1 MINSTLTVK
10 NLSVQSAWRGFLR
23 VSYASIALLLLCV
36 RCQALDPSHR
46 MTQYSHASWTRQED
60 RLHGGAWS
68 LAQTNDGILWI
79 GTELGLQRFDG
90 VRFQNWRP
98 EAGPPLPGDSI
109 TALMAATDGTL
120 WIGTRDGL
128 SHLVNGKLDS
138 YSTQQ
143 GPAHPSVAAILEGR
157 DRSIWA
163 GLMGYRSGG
172 LCRVEKGKLNCAYST
187 GLPSP
192 AVRTLFEDRAGNL
205 WAGGTSSLYR
215 WKQGSVQV
223 YDLPR
228 KTDAVSSLGE
238 DRRGRIWLT
247 TQGAGSLLHL
257 ADGRFVNCEILPA
270 GQSFQPSAF
279 LADRDGGLWIGTLG
293 QGLFHL
299 HNGRIDRFNHA
310 DGLSNDV
317 VHSLFEDREGN
328 VWAGTANGLDRF
340 REFAV
345 TTLSKRE
352 GLVQDLV
359 TSVLAS
365 VSGGLWVGTAG
376 GVNRVLGDNISLF
389 DRRNGLPSVSAS
401 GLFEDQD
408 GGLWVATGKGLTY
421 EERGRFHLLN
431 GSVPGNIGSITAAVQ
446 DHNRDIWF
454 SDPEHGL
461 VRIRDRQFV
470 EILPWSQFR
479 NRQAWALETGAHAGE
494 LWLGFSPEGL
504 ACWKPGHAT
513 RWFGRENG
521 LAPGAVVDLHRD
533 RDGALWIATQNG
545 LSRLSHDRLATLD
558 KATGLPC
565 EHIQAMLQDDDG
577 AIWLNTTCGMVRIA
591 SQDLAA
597 WAADPRRKIRPVV
610 YDASDGMQIHSSS
623 LGYFRHATKST
634 DGRLWFAVV
643 EGVAVVDPKHLPKN
657 KLAPPVAIESVTA
670 DRQNY
675 PVTSAPRLPA
685 GTKNLEIDYTA
696 FSFVAPEKVQFRY
709 IVEGLESEWHEAG
722 ARRQAAYTN
731 LPPNNYH
738 FRVRAANNDGVWNE
752 TGASFYFVVLPAFYQ
767 TTWFRVMF
775 AAALILLFW
784 GMYRLR
790 LRQIQAQI
798 RLRFEERL
806 AERTRIANELHD
818 DLLQNI
824 SGFGLQLDGLS
835 KIASETARVKDR
847 IRDLRE
853 QTEQWLH
860 ETRETVWDIRSPS
873 LTDRSFLNALRDTA
887 ERIAKG
893 KPAYLEISVSGNARP
908 LPPNLAG
915 QLLRVTREAL
925 RNAFVHSDARVVKLQ
940 VAFLEPNMLRIMVID
955 NGCGFDL
962 EQGSRKIKHWG
973 LAAMQER
980 GRLIGA
986 EVQIQSSP
994 GEGTQIEI
1002 DVHTDRDPQ

>member
-1 MINSTLTVK
+1 MPKINCV
-10 NLSVQSAWRGFLR
+10 
-23 VSYASIALLLLCV
+23 SIALLLLCV
-36 RCQALDPSHR
+36 RCQALNPSHR
-46 MTQYSHASWTRQED
+46 MTQYSHTSWTRQKD
-60 RLHGGAWS
+60 RLPGGAWS
-68 LAQTNDGILWI
+68 FAQTKDGALWI
-79 GTELGLQRFDG
+79 GTELGLLRFDG

-98 EAGPPLPGDSI
+98 EAVAPLPGNSI
-109 TALMAATDGTL
+109 TALMAATDGSL
-120 WIGTRDGL
+120 WIGTREGL
-128 SHLVNGKLDS
+128 SHLVNGKLDN

-163 GLMGYRSGG
+163 GLIGYRSGG
-172 LCRVEKGKLNCAYST
+172 LCRVEGGKLNCAYSA
-187 GLPSP
+187 GLSSP
-192 AVRTLFEDRAGNL
+192 AVRTLFEDHTGNL

-228 KTDAVSSLGE
+228 KTDAVSSIGE
-238 DRRGRIWLT
+238 DRRGRVWLT
-247 TQGAGSLLHL
+247 TLGAGSLLYL
-257 ADGRFVNCEILPA
+257 ADGRFVNCAILPA
-270 GQSFQPSAF
+270 GQSFLPSAL

-352 GLVQDLV
+352 GLIDDLV
-359 TSVLAS
+359 SSVLAS
-365 VSGGLWVGTAG
+365 ASGGLWVGTAG

-408 GGLWVATGKGLTY
+408 GGLWVATGKGLAY

-431 GSVPGNIGSITAAVQ
+431 GSVPASIGSITAAVQ
-446 DHNRDIWF
+446 DHNYDIWF

-461 VRIRDRQFV
+461 VRIRDRRFV

-479 NRQAWALETGAHAGE
+479 NRQAWAIETGAHPGE

-504 ACWKPGHAT
+504 ACWKPGRAT

-533 RDGALWIATQNG
+533 RDGTLWIATQNG
-545 LSRLSHDRLATLD
+545 LSRLSHNRFATLD
-558 KATGLPC
+558 KTTGLPC
-565 EHIQAMLQDDDG
+565 EHIQAMLLDDDG
-577 AIWLNTTCGMVRIA
+577 AIWLNSTCGLVRIA

-610 YDASDGMQIHSSS
+610 YDASDGMQVHSGS

-634 DGRLWFAVV
+634 DGRLWFAVG
-643 EGVAVVDPKHLPKN
+643 EGVAVVDPKHLPRN
-657 KLAPPVAIESVTA
+657 QLAPPVAIEKVAA
-670 DRQNY
+670 DGKDY
-675 PVTSAPRLPA
+675 PISSALRLPA
-685 GTKNLEIDYTA
+685 RTRDLEIDYAA
-696 FSFVAPEKVQFRY
+696 FSFVAPEKVRFRY
-709 IVEGLESEWHEAG
+709 TLDGLESVWHEAG
-722 ARRQAAYTN
+722 ARRQVAYTN

-738 FRVRAANNDGVWNE
+738 FRVTAANNDGVWNE

-767 TTWFRVMF
+767 TAWFKLLC
-775 AAALILLFW
+775 AAALMLLFW
-784 GMYRLR
+784 GLYRLR
-790 LRQIQAQI
+790 LRQIHAQMK
-798 RLRFEERL
+798 LRFEGRL

-835 KIASETARVKDR
+835 KIVSDPDRVKGR

-873 LTDRSFLNALRDTA
+873 LDDRHFLEALRDTA
-887 ERIAKG
+887 EKIAKG
-893 KPAYLEISVSGNARP
+893 KPVHLEISVAGNARP

-915 QLLRVTREAL
+915 QLLRIAREAL
-925 RNAFVHSDARVVKLQ
+925 RNAIAHSGARVIKLQ
-940 VAFLEPNMLRIMVID
+940 VAYVDPNMLRIMVVD
-955 NGCGFDL
+955 NGRGFDL
-962 EQGSRKIKHWG
+962 EQGSLKMKHWG

-980 GRLIGA
+980 GRQIGA
-986 EVQIQSSP
+986 ELKIDTAP
-994 GEGTQIEI
+994 GKGTKIEI
-1002 DVHTDRDPQ
+1002 SVHRDPGQE